1 MMKKVTVI
9 SLLLFCLVI
18 GGFAALKINSSSASR
33 VGITAH
39 RGDQASAPENTIPA
53 FEAAIDYGAD
63 FIELDVTQSKDGQ
76 LVVVHDN
83 NLERVTGRNLNV
95 WDLEYEQ
102 MRLLDAGSYT
112 QTYSGEFGTLRI
124 PLLEEVLQLCKGKI
138 KLNIELKYNGHES
151 ADFVEQVVALIKEEG
166 FQKQCIVTSINHDF
180 IDKVVVLDSSLKVG
194 YILLEQSDHMERFKE
209 ADVLSV
215 YYEIINED
223 MISQMHQMG
232 KEVHVWTVNEEKDL
246 KRCIELGV
254 DNIIT
259 NDVRK
264 AQSICW
270 D

>member
-18 GGFAALKINSSSASR
+18 GGFAALKINSSRASR

-53 FEAAIDYGAD
+53 FEAAIDYGAN
-63 FIELDVTQSKDGQ
+63 FIELDVTQCKDGQ

-102 MRLLDAGSYT
+102 MRQLDAGSYT

-151 ADFVEQVVALIKEEG
+151 ADYVGQVIELIK
-166 FQKQCIVTSINHDF
+166 KQDIQRECIITSFHHEF
-180 IDKVVVLDSSLKVG
+180 IDQAIEMDPSLEVG
-194 YILLEQSDHMERFKE
+194 YILSEQPEYMERFKN

-270 D
+270 E